1 MIKKNVLKYENL
13 PEGEFDK
20 KNEKQKSYFWE
31 LKEQMDRNLR
41 LKERELE
48 RKKKMEDSLEI

>member
-41 LKERELE
+41 LKEREIE

>member
-13 PEGEFDK
+13 PEGEFDQ
-20 KNEKQKSYFWE
+20 KNQKQKSYFWE